1 MSEEEEETLETINEE
16 PETIEQQLAPE
27 NVKPTTL
34 NKNGK
39 PRKQL
44 SQEHLERLAKA
55 RAKANAIR
63 KQNSIKKL
71 EDKIENINKQT
82 EPILGTKPKKEIKK
96 EPEPEPEVLNETIEE
111 DKSEV
116 KERKKKSTKKKTKI
130 IVEQSSDDS
139 DEFEPNDNVVFV
151 KRVSRKKK
159 EVPIVPESKVEMELP
174 PPQTPPPKPPMK
186 PQLTPQQMM
195 LRENY
200 NAMFSG
206 NFINQQGM
214 RRHY

>member
-1 MSEEEEETLETINEE
+1 MSEEEEQLETIIEE
-16 PETIEQQLAPE
+16 PKSVEEQLAPE

-44 SQEHLERLAKA
+44 SPEHLERLQKA
-55 RAKANAIR
+55 REKANAIR

-71 EDKIENINKQT
+71 EDKIENINKAT
-82 EPILGTKPKKEIKK
+82 EPILGARPKKQV
-96 EPEPEPEVLNETIEE
+96 EPEVEE
-111 DKSEV
+111 KPVIVEEKSEV
-116 KERKKKSTKKKTKI
+116 QERKKKSTKKKTKI
-130 IVEQSSDDS
+130 IVEQSSSDS

-159 EVPIVPESKVEMELP
+159 EVPVVPEVPEKKVEFELP
-174 PPQTPPPKPPMK
+174 PPQPPKPPMK
-186 PQLTPQQMM
+186 PQLTPHQMQ
-195 LRENY
+195 LRDNY

-206 NFINQQGM
+206 NFLNQQGM

>member
-1 MSEEEEETLETINEE
+1 MSEEEEEDIETTIEE
-16 PETIEQQLAPE
+16 PKTIEEQLSPE
-27 NVKPTTL
+27 NAKPTTL

-44 SQEHLERLAKA
+44 SPEHLEKLQKA

-82 EPILGTKPKKEIKK
+82 EPILGAKPKKESK
-96 EPEPEPEVLNETIEE
+96 PEVINEVIEE
-111 DKSEV
+111 EQTEV

-159 EVPIVPESKVEMELP
+159 EPAEPVEPPLERQQAYEQ
-174 PPQTPPPKPPMK
+174 PPQQPPKPPMK

-195 LRENY
+195 LRDNY

-206 NFINQQGM
+206 NFINQNGM

>member
-1 MSEEEEETLETINEE
+1 MSEEEENIET
-16 PETIEQQLAPE
+16 TIEDQLTPE

-44 SQEHLERLAKA
+44 SPEHLEKLQRA

-82 EPILGTKPKKEIKK
+82 EPILGSKPKKELK
-96 EPEPEPEVLNETIEE
+96 EEPEPEVLNETIEE

-130 IVEQSSDDS
+130 IVEQSSEDS

-159 EVPIVPESKVEMELP
+159 EVEPPPLERQPQMELP
-174 PPQTPPPKPPMK
+174 PPEPPKPPR
-186 PQLTPQQMM
+186 PELTPQQRI
-195 LRENY
+195 LKSQYEG
-200 NAMFSG
+200 MFG
-206 NFINQQGM
+206 GAFMNNNLM